1 MFPVGIDVSK
11 NTLDLCMLYDGIKGR
26 IKTRNI
32 QNNRHSVENIL
43 RWLRLQHCG
52 PEDVHV
58 VMEATGV
65 YHERLAT
72 ELHDAGFR
80 ISLATQA
87 STLQS
92 GRCSC
97 GNGSYRCLSRTAGH

>member
-26 IKTRNI
+26 IKTRN
-32 QNNRHSVENIL
+32 
-43 RWLRLQHCG
+43 
-52 PEDVHV
+52 
-58 VMEATGV
+58 
-65 YHERLAT
+65 
-72 ELHDAGFR
+72 
-80 ISLATQA
+80 
-87 STLQS
+87 LQS